1 MLCEILEPGID
12 VQCEDEHMQISIERK
27 HFSQLQIGRFHL
39 RYRNCQATGLNQTH
53 MSFRTALNDCGT
65 THNESESTISYW
77 NEIQA
82 QIVTPGGV
90 ISRMHEVSIPFYCVY
105 SKKKLVSGASYKP
118 RRVVFAPEGEGRFI
132 QCDHALFY
140 GEVTPISIS
149 GYDKSAQF
157 GEAFIAVFLLRTTSI
172 LNPAVIPIAQNEV
185 FGMHGSILL
194 VFTFDLA

>member
-1 MLCEILEPGID
+1 MLCQILEPGID

-132 QCDHALFY
+132 QCDHTVKPGAAKIRF
-140 GEVTPISIS
+140 
-149 GYDKSAQF
+149 SAVWSPRFQSAVPTQVDAPNSRA
-157 GEAFIAVFLLRTTSI
+157 AFIARINGLCKT
-172 LNPAVIPIAQNEV
+172 
-185 FGMHGSILL
+185 
-194 VFTFDLA
+194 